1 MGDKSIDALTR
12 AAQLN
17 DDDLLVLQQQGEAK
31 GMPGSVL
38 KQYAIQSVEAK
49 TEEAAGYASDAA
61 AEVEKAKA
69 EVERAKYI
77 ADSLD
82 MNALLTLIDQKGDN
96 LEFDPDEEKLYLV
109 SNGVRI
115 SDGITIV
122 TSGGGSGGGGVTN
135 NAVMTLTKPLDANWS
150 YKSVA
155 IGASCPVVIEWSSL
169 ESEAPTGPGV
179 LRIVANGSQ
188 KHIAA
193 VEQGRVPVDVG
204 PYLTAGT
211 NKIEVWVAD
220 TYGNER
226 VLKYTVSAVALS
238 LASKFDNS
246 GTHTG
251 AINYIYTPTG
261 AAVKTV
267 HFKVDDTELPTAT
280 VTESGR
286 QQTQV
291 IPAQSHGSHTLEVW
305 FTALIDGVEIPSNTL
320 FYDLICLEEGNTTPI
335 IACDFR
341 AESVEQFDTVNIS
354 YRVYDPSSLT
364 ASVVLDGPDLAEPK
378 ELTVDRTVQPWSYRA
393 DTAAVQLL
401 TITCGDTVKRI
412 SLTVTE
418 STINVEAVTDSLALH
433 LSSYGR
439 SNNEANPAQ
448 WVSGD
453 VEAEFNGFNF
463 VSDGWI
469 TDADGITALRVTGD
483 ARLTIPY
490 HIFKNDFR
498 STGKT
503 IEVEFASRNVLDY
516 DAVILSCMSG
526 NRGLTVTAQQA
537 FLFSLK
543 KSIGTRYKEDEHV
556 RLSFVVEKKGENHLM
571 LCYINGIL
579 SGVVQYPDDDD
590 FSQGTSV
597 GISIGSNDC
606 TIDLYNIR
614 VYDNDLTRHQILD
627 NWIAD
632 TQSGIEK
639 RDRYV
644 RNNVYDEYS
653 QIVIDNL
660 PQDLPYI
667 VVEATSLPAFKDDA
681 KPCSGYYVDPAD
693 NTKNF
698 RFENA
703 EIDIQGTSSKDY
715 YVKNWKIKFKGGFT
729 LANGTTAE
737 AYQLN
742 SEVIPTDTYTFKA
755 DVASSEGANNVVL
768 AKLYNDLCPVKTPP
782 QEEDPRVR
790 QTIDG
795 HPIVFFFD
803 MGDGPKFAG
812 KYNFNHDK
820 GTEEVFGFQT
830 GDESWEIRENGTSR
844 VGFKSADYSDNSW
857 TNEFEAR
864 FPKDNTDISKFAE
877 FAAWVN
883 STYTEQAT
891 GNALTEAVT
900 YDGVTHTNDTAEYRL
915 AKFKHELPDHAN
927 VDALVFY
934 YLFTLIFLCIDQ
946 REKNAFPTFFDEM
959 GKWLVFF
966 YDADSS
972 IGTDNKGN
980 LAFDYWLEDIDF
992 TEAGDPVFNGQGS
1005 VLWSNLRAT
1014 YWDEIKAEYVRLR
1027 NTDIAGGGK
1036 LLSYET
1042 VNAAFEEHQS
1052 KWPEAIFNEDGFKKY
1067 IEPYELEGATI
1078 YFPMAQ
1084 GKKEQFFKWWTYN
1097 RIRYTDSMFS
1107 TGTSSSKRIML
1118 RAHEKANITLT
1129 SYVNMYGHVFF
1140 NDAFDKHRMFRGVPQ
1155 EFVWPADGAEDP
1167 VININDADMLTDIG
1181 DLSPLM
1187 IELIDAH
1194 LATHLTRLKLGDAA
1208 EGYVNDNL
1216 NSVTVGNNTLL
1227 TSFDARNC
1235 VKLATDIDLSGCIN
1249 IEEVYLDGTAVT
1261 SCKLPNGGNLKTLH
1275 LPGTVKGLRLQNQK
1289 NLTDFVLPADSYSG
1303 IESLRLENNSDAV
1316 PTKAILDSLAANS
1329 LVRII
1334 GFDWTFDSAS
1344 DILAFYDRL
1353 DTMRGLDENHGNVD
1367 KPQMSGTI
1375 RVDMLYGSELT
1386 EMQSRYPDIKIVYN
1400 SLACTVT
1407 YVNWDGTVL
1416 HTVQCRNGDAAIDP
1430 VATGAIEAPTKEA
1443 TDDATYT
1450 YAGWDNLPDNI
1461 QGDTTITAVYTIMW
1475 AVRFYNGDTMLN
1487 AQWVENGL
1495 DAVDPVTA
1503 NYISAPTKASTAQ
1516 YTYAFSGWSDY
1527 TNITAARVVQA
1538 QFTSTVR
1545 TYTVRFYNGSTLLQT
1560 VNDVPYGGSATY
1572 TGSTPA
1578 YTGDNAEDYE
1588 FSGFS
1593 PDGKNITGATDCYA
1607 KFRYTGNASV
1617 SLVERT
1623 ISGDYVNE
1631 TVTSVGAYAF
1641 CHCTELTS
1649 LSLPEVTSI
1658 GDHAIQ
1664 ACTGMTSANIRK
1676 AESIGTYAFESCVA
1690 LSEADFPVA
1699 TSVGTYAFYNCTA
1712 LTTADFSAAVSL
1724 QAYAFQGCRALT
1736 KLILRYTGGVCSLGS
1751 NALKS
1756 SAIASSTGYI
1766 YVPAALVDSYK
1777 ENSSWSAYANQI
1789 RAIED
1794 YPELVY
1800 KWSWE
1805 GVLARIDNGTY
1816 ATEYA
1821 IGDTIPLDLG
1831 NEGVV
1836 NMQIAAFDADDLA
1849 DGSGKAKITWI
1860 SKELLATSH
1869 RMNPALVGLTTS
1881 YAFAA
1886 DTATGENVWAST
1898 NQSMG
1903 STTCNGDWTVTIA
1916 TAGTLKVRYKVGS
1929 ESIYDKLTVTVDGTT
1944 VASAISGTVD
1954 WTEHE
1959 VSCTAGQVVRV
1970 TAAYSKDSSGD
1981 QNGDTAYVDFQ
1992 SDSALT
1998 IVQNAVGGTTP
2009 ATEGTGSIGGWE
2021 KCEMR
2026 SYLQDT
2032 IKPLIAE
2039 NVASRIATVIKTQ
2052 DAYDTAGAKFT
2063 QTTQDDVWLPNDTE
2077 VSSSGIYTGLF
2088 SSSDARVKKKASST
2102 SAGNWW
2108 LRRAY
2113 STGNFYYVSTS
2124 GSNSSNSLAS
2134 NAYDIALGFCLN

>member
-49 TEEAAGYASDAA
+49 TEEAAGYANAAA

-96 LEFDPDEEKLYLV
+96 LEFDPDEEKLYLTA
-109 SNGVRI
+109 NGVRI

-122 TSGGGSGGGGVTN
+122 TSGGGGGGGGVTN
-135 NAVMTLTKPLDANWS
+135 NAVMTLVKPLDANWS

-155 IGASCPVVIEWSSL
+155 IGANCPVVIEWSSL

-188 KHIAA
+188 KHISA

-226 VLKYTVSAVALS
+226 LLKYTVSAVALS
-238 LASKFDNS
+238 LDSKFDNS

-251 AINYIYTPTG
+251 TFNYIYTPTG

-267 HFKVDDTELPTAT
+267 HFKVDNTELPTAT

-286 QQTQV
+286 QQTQP

-320 FYDLICLEEGNTTPI
+320 FYDLICVEEGNTTPV
-335 IACDFR
+335 IAVDSKMD
-341 AESVEQFDTVNIS
+341 SVEQFDTVAIP
-354 YRVYDPSSLT
+354 YRVYDPSSMT

-378 ELTVDRTVQPWSYRA
+378 PLTVDRTVQTWSYRA
-393 DTAAVQLL
+393 DTAAAQLL

-412 SLTVTE
+412 TLNVAE
-418 STINVEAVTDSLALH
+418 STIKVEAVTDSLALH

-439 SNNEANPAQ
+439 SNSEDNPAQ

-453 VEAEFNGFNF
+453 VVTEFSNFNF

-590 FSQGTSV
+590 FSQGSSV
-597 GISIGSNDC
+597 GITIGSNDC

-614 VYDNDLTRHQILD
+614 VYDNDLTRHQIID

-644 RNNVYDEYS
+644 RNNIYDDYS

-660 PQDLPYI
+660 PQDLPYL
-667 VVEATSLPAFKDDA
+667 VVEATSLPAFKDDV

-693 NTKNF
+693 STKNF

-742 SEVIPTDTYTFKA
+742 SKVIPTDTYTFKA

-768 AKLYNDLCPVKTPP
+768 AQLYNDLCPVKTPP

-795 HPIVFFFD
+795 HPIVLFMD
-803 MGDGPKFAG
+803 KGDGPVFAG

-844 VGFKSADYSDNSW
+844 VGFRSADYSGNSW
-857 TNEFEAR
+857 QTEFEAR
-864 FPKDNTDISKFAE
+864 FPKKNTDISNFAE

-891 GNALTEAVT
+891 GNELTPAVT
-900 YDGVTHTNDTAEYRL
+900 YGDKTYTNDTAEYRL
-915 AKFKHELPDHAN
+915 AKFRNELPDHAN

-934 YLFTLIFLCIDQ
+934 YLFTLVFLCIDQ

-959 GKWLVFF
+959 GKWMVLF

-972 IGTDNKGN
+972 FGTDNKGN
-980 LAFDYWLEDIDF
+980 LTFDYWMEDIDF

-1027 NTDIAGGGK
+1027 NTDVAGGTQ

-1042 VNAAFEEHQS
+1042 VNAAFEAHQS

-1067 IEPYELEGATI
+1067 IEPYEVAGATI

-1097 RIRYTDSMFS
+1097 RMRYMDSMFS
-1107 TGTSSSKRIML
+1107 TGTSSTNRIML

-1155 EFVWPADGAEDP
+1155 EFEWPADGAEDP
-1167 VININDADMLTDIG
+1167 VININDADMLTSIG

-1187 IELIDAH
+1187 VELIDAH
-1194 LATHLTRLKLGDAA
+1194 LATHLTSLKLGDATK
-1208 EGYVNDNL
+1208 GYVNDNL

-1235 VKLATDIDLSGCIN
+1235 VKLATDIDLSGCTN

-1275 LPGTVKGLRLQNQK
+1275 LPGTVTGLRLQNQK
-1289 NLTDFVLPADSYSG
+1289 NLTDFVLDTEDYSKIG
-1303 IESLRLENNSDAV
+1303 TLRLENNSDVV
-1316 PTKAILDSLAANS
+1316 PAKAILDGLEANS

-1334 GFDWTFDSAS
+1334 GFDWTFDSAA

-1353 DTMRGLDENHGNVD
+1353 DTMRGLDENHVNVS

-1375 RVDMLYGSELT
+1375 RVASITGAQLS
-1386 EMQSRYPDIKIVYN
+1386 EMQRRYPDIKVVYQSIVSYLYFYN
-1400 SLACTVT
+1400 E
-1407 YVNWDGTVL
+1407 DGSSVL
-1416 HTVQCRNGDAAIDP
+1416 QIVECKD
-1430 VATGAIEAPTKEA
+1430 GADGAYSNSTPTK
-1443 TDDATYT
+1443 
-1450 YAGWDNLPDNI
+1450 
-1461 QGDTTITAVYTIMW
+1461 TA
-1475 AVRFYNGDTMLN
+1475 
-1487 AQWVENGL
+1487 
-1495 DAVDPVTA
+1495 
-1503 NYISAPTKASTAQ
+1503 TAQ
-1516 YTYAFSGWSDY
+1516 YTYSFAGWSLTPGGSVNADALK
-1527 TNITAARVVQA
+1527 NVTADRSVYAA
-1538 QFTSTVR
+1538 FTGTVR
-1545 TYTVRFYNGSTLLQT
+1545 TYTVYWKNGSTTLETDSNVPYGTVPTYNGSTPT
-1560 VNDVPYGGSATY
+1560 HTE
-1572 TGSTPA
+1572 
-1578 YTGDNAEDYE
+1578 EDYE
-1588 FSGFS
+1588 FSGWT
-1593 PDGKNITGATDCYA
+1593 PAVGATTGNTTYTA
-1607 KFRYTGNASV
+1607 KFRYTGHVSVTLVDRSISGAYENLSAASV
-1617 SLVERT
+1617 
-1623 ISGDYVNE
+1623 
-1631 TVTSVGAYAF
+1631 
-1641 CHCTELTS
+1641 
-1649 LSLPEVTSI
+1649 
-1658 GDHAIQ
+1658 GDHAFHG
-1664 ACTGMTSANIRK
+1664 CTDLTSVYF
-1676 AESIGTYAFESCVA
+1676 YA
-1690 LSEADFPVA
+1690 A
-1699 TSVGTYAFYNCTA
+1699 TSVGGAAFSGCSSLTKADFVSATSLGVAVFMNTA
-1712 LTTADFSAAVSL
+1712 LDT
-1724 QAYAFQGCRALT
+1724 
-1736 KLILRYTGGVCSLGS
+1736 LILRSNTMCTSANVNILGGTP
-1751 NALKS
+1751 
-1756 SAIASSTGYI
+1756 IASGTGYI
-1766 YVPAALVDSYK
+1766 YVPSALVATYQADSV
-1777 ENSSWSAYANQI
+1777 WSTYSAQF

-1794 YPELVY
+1794 YPELIR
-1800 KWSWE
+1800 KDSWE
-1805 GVLARIDNGTY
+1805 SVLASIDAGTY
-1816 ATEYA
+1816 ATDYA
-1821 IGDTIPLDLG
+1821 VGDCIPLNLG
-1831 NEGVV
+1831 SEGVI
-1836 NMQIAAFDADDLA
+1836 NMQIAAFDVDDLA
-1849 DGSGKAKITWI
+1849 DGSGKAPVTFIA
-1860 SKELLATSH
+1860 KELLATNT
-1869 RMNPALVGLTTS
+1869 RMNPS
-1881 YAFAA
+1881 
-1886 DTATGENVWAST
+1886 
-1898 NQSMG
+1898 G
-1903 STTCNGDWTVTIA
+1903 STVLVEG
-1916 TAGTLKVRYKVGS
+1916 K
-1929 ESIYDKLTVTVDGTT
+1929 
-1944 VASAISGTVD
+1944 
-1954 WTEHE
+1954 
-1959 VSCTAGQVVRV
+1959 
-1970 TAAYSKDSSGD
+1970 
-1981 QNGDTAYVDFQ
+1981 
-1992 SDSALT
+1992 
-1998 IVQNAVGGTTP
+1998 GG
-2009 ATEGTGSIGGWE
+2009 IGGWE

-2026 SYLQDT
+2026 TYLKNT
-2032 IKPLIAE
+2032 IKPLISTT
-2039 NVASRIATVIKTQ
+2039 VASRIATVTKIQQTV
-2052 DAYDTAGAKFT
+2052 DTAKT
-2063 QTTQDDVWLPNDTE
+2063 KLLQTTQDDVWIPDRTE
-2077 VSSSGIYTGLF
+2077 VFDSGIYTGLF
-2088 SSSDARVKKKASST
+2088 TDDAARIKCKVGTATASD
-2102 SAGNWW
+2102 WW
-2108 LRRAY
+2108 LRTAY
-2113 STGNFYYVSTS
+2113 DAYGFYKARNTGRS
-2124 GSNSSNSLAS
+2124 GDD
-2134 NAYDIALGFCLN
+2134 NAYNTSCGICLSFCLA